1 MLLTSCRPKS
11 SNSNMYPS
19 KTNDDSSRKSEQR
32 SANLINNALSV
43 ATPSGTISHDTHTIE
58 ISELKMS
65 IKQLTEAHKHQQST
79 TEGTC
84 NAILEHMLSSKEEL
98 LVLHNDVKQ
107 LLPKRGGE
115 SSQPLDMLNETLR
128 ALTNEMKSSNDE
140 HREAI
145 LTLKVWSV
153 LVSDKSISCLPS
165 HLIEQLWFCLPLSL
179 AVGRERAESI
189 TSAT

>member
-1 MLLTSCRPKS
+1 
-11 SNSNMYPS
+11 MYPS

-32 SANLINNALSV
+32 SANLIDNALSV
-43 ATPSGTISHDTHTIE
+43 ATPSGTISHNTHTIE

-84 NAILEHMLSSKEEL
+84 NAILQHMLSSKEEL
-98 LVLHNDVKQ
+98 AVLHHDVKQ

-165 HLIEQLWFCLPLSL
+165 HLIEQLWFCLPLPL
-179 AVGRERAESI
+179 AVVRERAESI